1 MRVAIDKSNN
11 LYVADY
17 NNSVIRKIKPSG
29 SVSTFAGQ
37 AAMCVAIF
45 AGSASVVSGQSS
57 GSSSAWTT
65 AQAGDG
71 NDAVDSSSVFSS
83 SISIGK
89 IGVPADS
96 IRT

>member
-1 MRVAIDKSNN
+1 
-11 LYVADY
+11 
-17 NNSVIRKIKPSG
+17 
-29 SVSTFAGQ
+29 
-37 AAMCVAIF
+37 MCVAIF